1 MIKNNNYLDS
11 LPKSLIDDV
20 RSVMESKKCKKG
32 CECNKCSCDKEE
44 KDEKE
49 MKEGYNKDAVDK
61 AIASSNRSGK
71 KIGGREAKMIHALLK
86 GRTPKKDE
94 VKEEAE
100 QIDEISKK
108 LATDY
113 FHAKQDKARKDFMR
127 GRPTNKKGIF
137 LAKDKIEGRAK
148 VPATNEEVQL
158 GEEVDF
164 AKVRK
169 QFDRNE
175 DRNEHSKNAVLI
187 AKHAGTPEHHKEAM
201 SIYKQHNK
209 LGYLSGDLMKR
220 REALYKQLEKTD
232 NYKKI
237 FPEHKIKEDVDL
249 EEANKE
255 NKLKKNIYV
264 AKKGKEEITKG
275 INFAK
280 YDRNRIADNKGHDYG
295 IEYGDG
301 DDSSE
306 RHAMRKTNLRTFKV
320 AGRAK
325 LAKEEVDLEEA
336 KKESPIAGTRLVSK
350 HEGKDGH
357 HAEVRYNR
365 DWNEYSVHHY
375 HNGKHMGE
383 GPVSYHGDGKEGRE
397 DATDTAEHAVKN
409 FHVKGGKLLQ
419 IKESLTIL
427 EKKKKMEHDDEY
439 EDEWGE
445 KETKK
450 KKTIQRGGKRE
461 VCEGVEHDSDT
472 HKIEVDRMGHYTITH
487 KPTNKSVYLQGDD
500 ARHFD
505 SELEKTG
512 GNTHKVDRLASDY
525 HHVMEAKKME
535 GEDPCWKNYKMVG
548 TKKGKGGKEVPNCV
562 PEETEV
568 NEKLIGKQH
577 KLDKNKN
584 GKLDSQDFK
593 MLRKEEASLE
603 EKLNP
608 SMGAAKYIQDFV
620 KSKDPRFE
628 GKTKKER
635 IKMALGA
642 FYGAKNESVETEET
656 DTIDEAYGDKRDYKK
671 HHIYVNGRY
680 VATTTWARNAKEAEK
695 KFLKAHPEHKN
706 KRISVEKEG

>member
-20 RSVMESKKCKKG
+20 RSVMESKCKKG
-32 CECNKCSCDKEE
+32 CECDKCSCEKEE
-44 KDEKE
+44 KGEKEEKNEKE

-86 GRTPKKDE
+86 GRTSKKDE

-148 VPATNEEVQL
+148 VPATNEAVEL

-169 QFDRNE
+169 QFDRND

-249 EEANKE
+249 EEA
-255 NKLKKNIYV
+255 
-264 AKKGKEEITKG
+264 
-275 INFAK
+275 
-280 YDRNRIADNKGHDYG
+280 
-295 IEYGDG
+295 
-301 DDSSE
+301 
-306 RHAMRKTNLRTFKV
+306 
-320 AGRAK
+320 
-325 LAKEEVDLEEA
+325 

-365 DWNEYSVHHY
+365 DWQEYSVHHY

-383 GPVSYHGDGKEGRE
+383 GPVSYHGDGREGRE

-419 IKESLTIL
+419 MKESLTIL
-427 EKKKKMEHDDEY
+427 EKKKKMERDDEY

-461 VCEGVEHDSDT
+461 VYEGVEHDSDT

-487 KPTNKSVYLQGDD
+487 KPTKKSVYLQGDD

-512 GNTHKVDRLASDY
+512 GNARKVDRLASDY

-562 PEETEV
+562 PEETQV

-706 KRISVEKEG
+706 KRISVEKES

>member
-44 KDEKE
+44 KGEKE

-249 EEANKE
+249 EEA
-255 NKLKKNIYV
+255 
-264 AKKGKEEITKG
+264 
-275 INFAK
+275 
-280 YDRNRIADNKGHDYG
+280 
-295 IEYGDG
+295 
-301 DDSSE
+301 
-306 RHAMRKTNLRTFKV
+306 
-320 AGRAK
+320 
-325 LAKEEVDLEEA
+325 

-419 IKESLTIL
+419 MKESLTIL
-427 EKKKKMEHDDEY
+427 EKKKKMERDDEY

-487 KPTNKSVYLQGDD
+487 KPTKKSVYLQGDD

-562 PEETEV
+562 PEETQV

>member
-20 RSVMESKKCKKG
+20 RSVMESKCKKG
-32 CECNKCSCDKEE
+32 CECDKCSCEKEE
-44 KDEKE
+44 KNEKE

-61 AIASSNRSGK
+61 AIASSNRYGR
-71 KIGGREAKMIHALLK
+71 KIGGREAKKIHALLK
-86 GRTPKKDE
+86 GSTGYKPKWIKDE

-148 VPATNEEVQL
+148 VPATNEAVEL

-175 DRNEHSKNAVLI
+175 DRNEHSKNVVLI

-325 LAKEEVDLEEA
+325 LAKEDVDLEEA

-365 DWNEYSVHHY
+365 DWQEYSVHHY

-383 GPVSYHGDGKEGRE
+383 GPVSYHGDGREGRE

-419 IKESLTIL
+419 MKESLTIL
-427 EKKKKMEHDDEY
+427 EKKKKMERDDDEY

-461 VCEGVEHDSDT
+461 VYEE
-472 HKIEVDRMGHYTITH
+472 E
-487 KPTNKSVYLQGDD
+487 NKM
-500 ARHFD
+500 
-505 SELEKTG
+505 K
-512 GNTHKVDRLASDY
+512 
-525 HHVMEAKKME
+525 

-656 DTIDEAYGDKRDYKK
+656 DTIDEAYGDKRNYKK

-680 VATTTWARNAKEAEK
+680 VATTTWAENPKQAKR
-695 KFLKAHPEHKN
+695 KFLDAHPEFKN
-706 KRISVEKEG
+706 KRIGVEKEG

>member
-20 RSVMESKKCKKG
+20 RSVMESKCKKG
-32 CECNKCSCDKEE
+32 CECDKCSCEKEE
-44 KDEKE
+44 KGEKEEKE
-49 MKEGYNKDAVDK
+49 MKEGYNKDAVDN

-148 VPATNEEVQL
+148 VPATNEAVEL

-237 FPEHKIKEDVDL
+237 FPEHKIKEDIDL

-325 LAKEEVDLEEA
+325 LAKEDVDLEEA

-365 DWNEYSVHHY
+365 DWQEYSVHHY

-383 GPVSYHGDGKEGRE
+383 GPVSYHGDGREGRE

-419 IKESLTIL
+419 MKESLTIL
-427 EKKKKMEHDDEY
+427 EKKKKMERDDEY

-461 VCEGVEHDSDT
+461 VYEE
-472 HKIEVDRMGHYTITH
+472 E
-487 KPTNKSVYLQGDD
+487 NKM
-500 ARHFD
+500 
-505 SELEKTG
+505 K
-512 GNTHKVDRLASDY
+512 
-525 HHVMEAKKME
+525 

-568 NEKLIGKQH
+568 NEKLIGKHH

-593 MLRKEEASLE
+593 MLRKEETSLE

-642 FYGAKNESVETEET
+642 YYGAKNESVETEDT
-656 DTIDEAYGDKRDYKK
+656 DTIDEAYGDKRGYAK

-680 VATTTWARNAKEAEK
+680 IATATWAENPKQAER
-695 KFLKAHPEHKN
+695 KFLDAHPEFKN
-706 KRISVEKEG
+706 KRITVMKDR